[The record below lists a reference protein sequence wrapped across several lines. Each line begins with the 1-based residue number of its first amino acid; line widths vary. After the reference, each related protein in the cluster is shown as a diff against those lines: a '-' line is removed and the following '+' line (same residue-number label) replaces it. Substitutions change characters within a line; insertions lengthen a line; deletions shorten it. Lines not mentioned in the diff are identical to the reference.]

1 MDSAAKIQ
9 HTNKRRR
16 TMAAPAP
23 EHRYLVYL
31 RNHTHPP
38 LLWLTQE
45 ARADKKTALDVVR
58 SDEGDRF
65 TPPGGETVFIS
76 GPTKTPGF
84 TLEHAAYRD
93 DVVYGLVRVDV
104 VYGLVRVDA
113 RSLLPDNDGG
123 RWIVRDTKMFEN
135 FVLGR
140 PLKMAWSELEPA
152 IAEAPGDHRLRL
164 HADAHRQRGRGR
176 RRGPRPQPAT
186 SRPSSGSAA
195 TRSCPSST
203 TGST

>member
-1 MDSAAKIQ
+1 MAATTIT
-9 HTNKRRR
+9 TNKRRHDR
-16 TMAAPAP
+16 SAAPAP

-93 DVVYGLVRVDV
+93 DVVYGLVRVD
-104 VYGLVRVDA
+104 A
-113 RSLLPDNDGG
+113 RSLLPDGDGG

-203 TGST
+203 MGST

>member
-1 MDSAAKIQ
+1 MAATTIT
-9 HTNKRRR
+9 TNKRRHDR
-16 TMAAPAP
+16 SAAPAP
-23 EHRYLVYL
+23 EHRYLVCL
-31 RNHTHPP
+31 RNHTQPP
-38 LLWLTQE
+38 VLWLTQE

-113 RSLLPDNDGG
+113 RSLLPDGDGG
-123 RWIVRDTKMFEN
+123 RWIVRDTQMFEN

-140 PLKMAWSELEPA
+140 PLKIAWSELEPA
-152 IAEAPGDHRLRL
+152 IAVAPGDHRLRL

-195 TRSCPSST
+195 TRSYPRST